1 MSTRERKSPV
11 WVYRR
16 SKEDDE
22 IKLETWK
29 MVNRKKSTT
38 LGQGIFRAA
47 QKSHKRQF
55 DRPFH
60 QDGLSGRCVLA
71 HLSLFSETKER

>member
-1 MSTRERKSPV
+1 MINRAFAYIHTRKKSPV

-29 MVNRKKSTT
+29 MVNRKKNQRHSARVS
-38 LGQGIFRAA
+38 FAPHR
-47 QKSHKRQF
+47 KRTK
-55 DRPFH
+55 DN
-60 QDGLSGRCVLA
+60 LTGR
-71 HLSLFSETKER
+71 SIEMG